1 MVDYLS
7 STGIYEFAF
16 EGSLPK
22 EAPPFKSLWLPFDHY
37 TWAFSVGTIVV
48 AIFMLI
54 LIDSISSTLRE
65 DGLKLLTDHAPEGQF
80 KILGPKLLL
89 LMGCEKLGGKNCLLL
104 PSVGE
109 QKAN

>member
-7 STGIYEFAF
+7 TTGIYEFAF
-16 EGSLPK
+16 EGSLPQ

-37 TWAFSVGTIVV
+37 TWAFSFGTIVI

-54 LIDSISSTLRE
+54 LIDSNWSKLIE

-80 KILGPKLLL
+80 NYSGPSKYYT
-89 LMGCEKLGGKNCLLL
+89 
-104 PSVGE
+104 
-109 QKAN
+109 